1 MEVYD
6 ESVPADQEDAPKGY
20 TPDRAAQ
27 ALEELRPKI
36 EQTRGRPRLIRFAD
50 AAVACARLYEVTQQ
64 PALAERLRRLP
75 PEEFSPTLLD
85 DLTQTSWALW
95 HLDLLSAKASGPVSK
110 ARVPAAL
117 WDSAL
122 KSRREM
128 LEVVEFGLRTVDG
141 ADATIVSI
149 RQGSGY
155 LDGAR
160 DLLQLAE
167 LYRDY
172 QPLLA
177 ARLPQD
183 FRFGDAD
190 TASRLADELRVA
202 LGLGPVTAAG
212 DDTARKVWGLTVRVF
227 GEVRA
232 ALLYLLR
239 NDLAAQAILPKL
251 VAPRRAPTRT
261 VADPDPKPMP

>member
-6 ESVPADQEDAPKGY
+6 ESVPADQADAPKGY

-27 ALEELRPKI
+27 ALEEMLPKI
-36 EQTRGRPRLIRFAD
+36 EKTHGRPRLVRFAD
-50 AAVACARLYEVTQQ
+50 AAVACARLYEVSQQ
-64 PALAERLRRLP
+64 PALAERLGRLP
-75 PEEFSPTLLD
+75 PEEFSPTLLN
-85 DLTQTSWALW
+85 DLSQTSWALW
-95 HLDLLSAKASGPVSK
+95 HLDLLSVKSSEPTSK

-117 WDSAL
+117 WDGAL
-122 KSRREM
+122 KARRGM
-128 LEVVEFGLRTVDG
+128 LEVVAFGLRTVDG
-141 ADATIVSI
+141 ADATITSI

-172 QPLLA
+172 EPLLA

-183 FRFGDAD
+183 FRLRDAD
-190 TASRLADELRVA
+190 TACRLADELRVA
-202 LGLGPVTAAG
+202 LGLSPVTATG
-212 DDTARKVWGLTVRVF
+212 DDTARKVWGLTVQVF

-232 ALLYLLR
+232 ALQYLLR
-239 NDLAAQAILPKL
+239 NDLAAQASLPRL
-251 VAPRRAPTRT
+251 VAPRRPSTRT
-261 VADPDPKPMP
+261 VADPDPTPAD